1 MNYKK
6 QIAVL
11 LSDFIKEIT
20 PQEVEKLIELPPK
33 DIDFD
38 YSFPVFILSKEK
50 KKSPQQI
57 AVDLEKNLI
66 KPEFLLKIKAIGPYL
81 NFNINKTFL
90 AKEILTNIFNK
101 REEFGRI
108 ESKEIER
115 PLKIVVEYP
124 SPNTNKPLHLGIIRN
139 IFIGQ
144 SVSNLLRFIGNE
156 IFEVNLYNDR
166 GIHICKSMLAYQK
179 WGHNKRPED
188 ENIKSDHF
196 VGKFYVLFNEKLQNN
211 PDLNQEAEDL
221 LHKWENNDPNIRAIW
236 KMMNTWAKKG
246 FNESFSKLDVK
257 FDKEYFESDIYKKGK
272 EIINTAINGENF
284 EQVEDNAVIAR
295 LEKYNLP
302 DKVLLRSDGTSLY
315 VTQDIYL
322 AKKKKE
328 DFNYDKSIY
337 VVGNEQNTYFKQLF
351 KILELLGFS
360 EEMIHLNYGMV
371 YLPEGKMKSRE
382 GQTVDAD
389 EIIEEVYN
397 LAKKEILKRYNDLNE
412 EEIEKRSRII
422 GQAALRFYILK
433 YDPKKDFTYYP
444 DKSISFEGNTGPYI
458 QYVYARIQSI
468 INKTE
473 VEIDLDI
480 DFSLLKHKTEK
491 ELIFNLYQ
499 FPEILKE
506 SAEFYKPHFM
516 CQYLLNLSQHL
527 NSFYVSCQVITSE
540 INLQKARLLLIRCI
554 QIVIKIGLNLLGIE
568 ILEQM

>member
-38 YSFPVFILSKEK
+38 YSFPVFILSKVK

-57 AVDLEKNLI
+57 AVDLEKKLI
-66 KPEFLLKIKAIGPYL
+66 KPEFLLKIKAVGPYL

-90 AKEILTNIFNK
+90 AKDVLTKIFNK

-108 ESKEIER
+108 ESKEIEH
-115 PLKIVVEYP
+115 PLRIVVEYP

-179 WGHNKRPED
+179 WGNNKKPED

-196 VGKFYVLFNEKLQNN
+196 VGKFYVLFNEKLQND

-272 EIINTAINGENF
+272 EIINTAIDGENF
-284 EQVEDNAVIAR
+284 EQAEDNAVIAR

-397 LAKKEILKRYNDLNE
+397 LAKKEILKRYNDLSE

-433 YDPKKDFTYYP
+433 YDKKKDFTYFP
-444 DKSISFEGNTGPYI
+444 DKSISFEGDTGPYI

-506 SAEFYKPHFM
+506 AAEFYKPHFM